1 MNIEIKKI
9 NFNDV
14 IDYLKDLVFILK
26 QNLTFTFL
34 FFVLNSIF
42 FYSDI
47 NLRLNISTF
56 FTFLTFLLCATIYS
70 GGFSFISHNLKPLK
84 LCVFYT
90 IFVVSFV
97 IALDFINLLFTNTT
111 NTITENSD
119 SSILDDKLFIKSFLY
134 SLGASV
140 SLIISYYLFF
150 IIYLLFFKLQTLSGA
165 VFFIQVFITNIYVFF
180 VSYFLISFI
189 FFFVGCF
196 FNPENQIIIYIS
208 FGIFISIC
216 SLFTFIA
223 LNDILGIS
231 KVKRKIKE
239 KVDNKNIET
248 V

>member
-34 FFVLNSIF
+34 FFILNSIF
-42 FYSDI
+42 FYSDL
-47 NLRLNISTF
+47 NLSLNISSL

-84 LCVFYT
+84 LCFFYT

-97 IALDFINLLFTNTT
+97 LMIDFINLLFTDTT
-111 NTITENSD
+111 NTIEETSD
-119 SSILDDKLFIKSFLY
+119 SSILNDKLFIKSFLY
-134 SLGASV
+134 SLGTSV
-140 SLIISYYLFF
+140 LLIISYYLFF
-150 IIYLLFFKLQTLSGA
+150 IIYLLFFKVQSLLGA
-165 VFFIQVFITNIYVFF
+165 SFLVPVFITNIYVFF

-189 FFFVGCF
+189 FFFVGFF
-196 FNPENQIIIYIS
+196 FNPENQIIIYLSFGLFIS
-208 FGIFISIC
+208 FC

-231 KVKRKIKE
+231 KTKRKIKE
-239 KVDNKNIET
+239 KIDNKNIET
-248 V
+248 I